1 MNTNYLKKI
10 ISPLKKYPSRIII
23 WVSLLIITAVNISYE
38 NWNHEY
44 KIIAWDVN
52 SYYAYLPIVF
62 IYHDIDMDFM
72 DEDIEKHEKHY
83 WPLTTEIGKKAIIT
97 SMGMAYLYSP
107 FFLAVH
113 WIAHLTGYAGD
124 EFSAPYKIAL
134 IISCLFYLALGLV
147 FLRKVLRIYYSE
159 MATSITLVIILFGT
173 NLLHY
178 VTYEP
183 TMTHAYNFSMISVF
197 LYLIIKWFRQPGI
210 KYALLCG
217 ALAGLI
223 SLVRPSNIIVILLLI
238 FWDITSFKDLGDRIL
253 FYLKKIHLV
262 ILMIIAFLLV
272 WLPQFLYWDYTS
284 GSMFFNTYGSVGAGF
299 FFDNPQIYHTL
310 LSYRKGWLVYTPIMV
325 FAILGLYML
334 YKQHRK
340 LFLPV
345 IIYLLI
351 NIYVISSWWCWW
363 NGGSFGLRS
372 FIDMYGIMAFPLA
385 ALITSILS
393 RRLWIRLAILL
404 MLAAIVYLNIFQS
417 MQYNK
422 GYIHYMRM
430 SKKSYW
436 AVFLNM
442 TPGQDYWDNLVRPD
456 YVAAKKGEF
465 YTETEIPYGLEKEL
479 GMTGREYI
487 SYLMD
492 TISNHPEQLD
502 EILRYKKNDIS
513 IDSLIY
519 LEAIK
524 RFDQIVERYY
534 EKKNN

>member
-10 ISPLKKYPSRIII
+10 ISLLRKYPSRIII

-83 WPLTTEIGKKAIIT
+83 WPLTTETGKKAIIT

-107 FFLAVH
+107 FFLAGH
-113 WIAHLTGYAGD
+113 GIAQLTPYAGD
-124 EFSAPYKIAL
+124 EFSPPYKIAL
-134 IISCLFYLALGLV
+134 ILSCLFYFTIGLI
-147 FLRKVLRIYYSE
+147 FLRKVLRRYYSE
-159 MATSITLVIILFGT
+159 LITGISLLIIVFGT
-173 NLLHY
+173 NLFHY
-178 VTYEP
+178 VTEEP
-183 TMTHAYNFSMISVF
+183 TMTHAYNFALISVF
-197 LYLIIKWFRQPGI
+197 LFLVTKWLQRPGI
-210 KYALLCG
+210 KYALLIG
-217 ALAGLI
+217 AMAGLI
-223 SLVRPSNIIVILLLI
+223 TLIRPSNIIVVLLLI
-238 FWDITSFKDLGDRIL
+238 FWGVSSLRELGSRVSFYFRNLP
-253 FYLKKIHLV
+253 LV
-262 ILMIIAFLLV
+262 GIMIIGFILV
-272 WLPQFLYWDYTS
+272 WLPQFIYWHYVS
-284 GSMFFNTYGSVGAGF
+284 GNLLFYTYGSSGQGF
-299 FFDNPQIYHTL
+299 FFDNPQVYHL
-310 LSYRKGWLVYTPIMV
+310 LFSYRKGWFVYTPLMFV
-325 FAILGLYML
+325 ALFGFYFLNKNNKGL
-334 YKQHRK
+334 
-340 LFLPV
+340 FWPI
-345 IIYLLI
+345 IIYLAI
-351 NIYVISSWWCWW
+351 NTYILASWWAWW

-372 FIDMYGIMAFPLA
+372 FIDMYGLMAFPLA

-393 RRLWIRLAILL
+393 QRPWIRLAILL
-404 MLAAIVYLNIFQS
+404 MLGAIVYLNIFQS

-456 YVAAKKGEF
+456 YVAAKKGEY

-487 SYLMD
+487 THLMD
-492 TISNHPEQLD
+492 TISNQPEQLD
-502 EILRYKKNDIS
+502 EILRYKKKDIS

-524 RFDQIVERYY
+524 RFEQIVEKYNK
-534 EKKNN
+534 KKNN